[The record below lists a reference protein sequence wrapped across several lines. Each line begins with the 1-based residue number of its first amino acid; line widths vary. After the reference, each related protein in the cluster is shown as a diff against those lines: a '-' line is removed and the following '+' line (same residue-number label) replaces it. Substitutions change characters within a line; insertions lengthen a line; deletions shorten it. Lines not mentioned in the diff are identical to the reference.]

1 GDGFW
6 STGGVAP
13 LKRDVNQSGDG
24 AAAGKP
30 GKPASAKHGGLQCEL
45 RGQAGAHLLF
55 RPRRAGLVIENDI
68 AAVTATLDAVGH
80 AAQLECALPQRDVD
94 LAVRLGRKRDDA
106 GAPFEL
112 PFREPLGDA
121 LKARPP
127 EGARFRKVLQRGKVR
142 CAERDQLTC
151 WIRRQGSRKLCREL
165 ADAGVNDV

>member
-1 GDGFW
+1 
-6 STGGVAP
+6 
-13 LKRDVNQSGDG
+13 
-24 AAAGKP
+24 
-30 GKPASAKHGGLQCEL
+30 
-45 RGQAGAHLLF
+45 
-55 RPRRAGLVIENDI
+55 
-68 AAVTATLDAVGH
+68 
-80 AAQLECALPQRDVD
+80 ALPQRDVD

-151 WIRRQGSRKLCREL
+151 WIRWQGSRKLCRAL
-165 ADAGVNDV
+165 ADGGVNDVAALSRAGLGVDGVKRPQPQNVFGIDR